1 MHYTYEIVVLPAIIK
16 ITIVINNILNIFV
29 SDIFVR
35 VSLLPTRLYI
45 LKSVKNDKNQV
56 MFQKF
61 KLFHQMSLQ
70 HETEPC
76 ESL

>member
-35 VSLLPTRLYI
+35 VSNLQLTR
-45 LKSVKNDKNQV
+45 KSENKIVYV
-56 MFQKF
+56 II
-61 KLFHQMSLQ
+61 
-70 HETEPC
+70 
-76 ESL
+76 

>member
-35 VSLLPTRLYI
+35 VSLLPTHPYI
-45 LKSVKNDKNQV
+45 LKSVKHDKNQV
-56 MFQKF
+56 M
-61 KLFHQMSLQ
+61 S
-70 HETEPC
+70 
-76 ESL
+76 

>member
-29 SDIFVR
+29 SDICVR
-35 VSLLPTRLYI
+35 VSLLPTHPYI

-56 MFQKF
+56 M
-61 KLFHQMSLQ
+61 S
-70 HETEPC
+70 
-76 ESL
+76 